1 MDLGYDGF
9 RRAVL
14 GDYLVA
20 GADGEFKAIFGVAY
34 IGDLVVIVLY
44 RDGKVAV
51 DAAVE
56 VRVFIGLVQIV
67 AHVENAFLLLA

>member
-20 GADGEFKAIFGVAY
+20 GADSEFKAIFGVAY

-67 AHVENAFLLLA
+67 ANVENAFLLFA